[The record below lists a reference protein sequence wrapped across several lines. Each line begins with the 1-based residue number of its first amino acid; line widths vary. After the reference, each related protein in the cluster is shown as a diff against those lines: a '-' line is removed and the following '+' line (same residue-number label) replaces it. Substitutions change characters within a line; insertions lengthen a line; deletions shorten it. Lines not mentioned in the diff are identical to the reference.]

1 MFLKNET
8 MLLFVKFLWAGLILG
23 VVAIILKNICKIFKK
38 NVVLVNVLEFVF
50 WLSFGII
57 YELLCKNYTNFAFFG
72 AGLVGMILGII
83 IIKISIDFF
92 FDYFVRFI
100 YNEITLKKDELKMEN
115 YKQAKKFENI
125 VRLSVLF
132 FVAVLVVAIVS
143 FVKLGKARQKNEQYD
158 NLLAEL
164 KLEKENLSKS
174 VDDKN
179 YDYYETQVRNKL
191 GMVDG
196 DETYIEYK

>member
-1 MFLKNET
+1 
-8 MLLFVKFLWAGLILG
+8 
-23 VVAIILKNICKIFKK
+23 
-38 NVVLVNVLEFVF
+38 
-50 WLSFGII
+50 
-57 YELLCKNYTNFAFFG
+57 
-72 AGLVGMILGII
+72 
-83 IIKISIDFF
+83 
-92 FDYFVRFI
+92 
-100 YNEITLKKDELKMEN
+100 MEN

-164 KLEKENLSKS
+164 KLEKDNLTKS